1 MTSPVLQSASPSAG
15 APPAP
20 VLDVYLAGV
29 GHVGSALLGQMA
41 ALPASGL
48 RLVGACTR
56 RTSSFAAS
64 GLDPAAPGLRP
75 DPPDG
80 PALVEAL
87 ARHASRRPT
96 AFVDATGSPEVA
108 DLVEPLLAA
117 GVSVVTPSKL
127 ANTRSQ
133 DAYDRLQALAATGR
147 VHYRYETT
155 AGAGLPVIG
164 TVESL
169 VATGDRVRSIRG
181 VLSGTMTYLFG
192 QIEKGASFSTA
203 ARWAHEQGYTEPDPR
218 DDLSGEDVARKLL
231 ILARAAGLR
240 AERADVEV
248 ESLVPPEAAGVPV
261 TLVTDALAASD
272 AAWADRVARAE
283 AEGLRLR
290 YVGRIEPTASGARL
304 RVGVEAVPAESPL
317 GRLGGTDNLVEI
329 STERYAASPIVVQG
343 PGAGPAV
350 TAAGVL
356 ADVLAVARAVR
367 TEAAASGLPRRR
379 ASGGS

>member
-1 MTSPVLQSASPSAG
+1 MTASPALHLV
-15 APPAP
+15 APAP
-20 VLDVYLAGV
+20 EADARPPLDLYLAGV
-29 GHVGSALLGQMA
+29 GHVGGALLEQIA
-41 ALPASGL
+41 GL
-48 RLVGACTR
+48 HDVGVRLVGACTR
-56 RTSSFAAS
+56 GRSVLRLD
-64 GLDPAAPGLRP
+64 GLDPSAPDFAAAPP
-75 DPPDG
+75 DWAAIVDT
-80 PALVEAL
+80 LS
-87 ARHASRRPT
+87 RHSETHPT

-133 DAYDRLQALAATGR
+133 ETYDRLRYLGGGAR
-147 VHYRYETT
+147 VQYRYETT

-164 TVESL
+164 TIEDL

-192 QIEKGASFSTA
+192 QIEKGVSFSTA

-231 ILARAAGLR
+231 ILARSAGLR
-240 AERADVEV
+240 VERADVEV
-248 ESLVPPEAAGVPV
+248 ESLVPPEAADVPV
-261 TLVTDALAASD
+261 TLVTDALATADAS
-272 AAWADRVARAE
+272 WADRVARAG
-283 AEGLRLR
+283 AEGRRLR
-290 YVGRIEPTASGARL
+290 YVGRVEPAPTGARL

-356 ADVLAVARAVR
+356 ADVLAVARALR
-367 TEAAASGLPRRR
+367 G
-379 ASGGS
+379 